1 VLVDLAAPAAGF
13 FTPGLGRS
21 TPTDWTIAGEHLAER
36 CELFIIVALGESILI
51 TGTTFGE
58 LNVSAA
64 GVAAFV
70 VAFTGSV
77 AFWWIYFDRGAAAG
91 IEVIGG
97 AADPGRLGRSAY
109 TYFHL
114 PMVAGIVVMAVGDE
128 LTIAHPTG
136 HASTATILTV
146 VGGPALFLAG
156 HALFK
161 WAVFGRLSVAHL
173 TAIVALAALIPVGQ
187 VAPPLL
193 IAALAVL
200 IVAAVAWWAL
210 RTEQRVPHTA
220 TSTAVGSSSHV

>member
-1 VLVDLAAPAAGF
+1 
-13 FTPGLGRS
+13 
-21 TPTDWTIAGEHLAER
+21 
-36 CELFIIVALGESILI
+36 
-51 TGTTFGE
+51 
-58 LNVSAA
+58 
-64 GVAAFV
+64 
-70 VAFTGSV
+70 
-77 AFWWIYFDRGAAAG
+77 
-91 IEVIGG
+91 
-97 AADPGRLGRSAY
+97 
-109 TYFHL
+109 
-114 PMVAGIVVMAVGDE
+114 
-128 LTIAHPTG
+128 
-136 HASTATILTV
+136 LTV